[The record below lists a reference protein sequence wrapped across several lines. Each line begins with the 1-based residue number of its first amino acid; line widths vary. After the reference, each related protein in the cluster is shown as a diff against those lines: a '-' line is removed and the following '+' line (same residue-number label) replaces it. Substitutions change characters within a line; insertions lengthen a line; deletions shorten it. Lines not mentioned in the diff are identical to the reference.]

1 MNFLIPVAPLLIS
14 ILFSYR
20 LSPRSQMLRITSY
33 FVSQMFCSVLPKS
46 KVVKCFIYFNLTH
59 RLKQTEANRM
69 NTHTRTAKEKEKNW
83 LRSEQQINS
92 ILALCCLRLSFVI
105 FGTSFTLLSRV
116 LSFLGRFY
124 ANTLCHLL
132 WHRCRAPA
140 NLYICLVFN
149 VHAFCLIEMTTFSWL
164 LFILFPRYFSTSED
178 VLIHWMI
185 ISGFRMESQCRD

>member
-1 MNFLIPVAPLLIS
+1 
-14 ILFSYR
+14 
-20 LSPRSQMLRITSY
+20 MLRITSY

-92 ILALCCLRLSFVI
+92 LLALCCLRLSFVI

-140 NLYICLVFN
+140 NLYIYMFGVQCTCFLSNWNDNVFVAF
-149 VHAFCLIEMTTFSWL
+149 VHFISSL
-164 LFILFPRYFSTSED
+164 L
-178 VLIHWMI
+178 
-185 ISGFRMESQCRD
+185 

>member
-69 NTHTRTAKEKEKNW
+69 NTHTRTAKKLTQKWTTNK
-83 LRSEQQINS
+83 
-92 ILALCCLRLSFVI
+92 
-105 FGTSFTLLSRV
+105 LLTCV
-116 LSFLGRFY
+116 
-124 ANTLCHLL
+124 
-132 WHRCRAPA
+132 
-140 NLYICLVFN
+140 
-149 VHAFCLIEMTTFSWL
+149 L
-164 LFILFPRYFSTSED
+164 LFAFVFCYFWHFVHFIIVRIIVFGAFLCEYFVSFIVASLSGPSQFIYMYGVQCTCFLSNWNDNVFVAFVHFISSLF
-178 VLIHWMI
+178 
-185 ISGFRMESQCRD
+185 